1 MAELFTTLARAI
13 ASEVTRRADGDGNV
27 PRSATFEIQQAAGQ
41 HVQRLF
47 LGRNQRGELAPFDT
61 LINGAVIPLSPYMR
75 QLWESIRAAVRIPVE
90 QNAVILTNKLP
101 ADVLSVMR
109 GAVRNPFVVAKGEN
123 RTDRTNETYMSYG
136 SYKSY
141 NLVSEQVFRPNPL
154 AVYDAPHEWVDP
166 NGYRLSD
173 RVWNSAGMTRRHLDL
188 YLDTAIREGRGALQ
202 MSREL
207 ERFLVPGRT
216 LTTNKPYSTNASYD
230 AMRLARTEISQASQR
245 AHIASAA
252 MNPFVAGMKWNLS
265 ASHPRYDICDE
276 LAKGGPNGDGVYEIA
291 TYPSRPHPQC
301 LCYSTNVMVDTAT
314 SDSLID
320 ELRLDIQSARQE
332 FVNLVGP
339 VQVEAFERLLL
350 GQGLTIERSG
360 LGAVSRV
367 IVSPVVPVVPAVA
380 PVVPVAP
387 PAIPPAQLARRR
399 IAEIEQASRAR
410 LAQVD
415 AEIERVRKVLSDLS
429 LNMDKLEQS
438 LAKRAGTP
446 QEAQIRAAL
455 DRQKAARR
463 GLFDE
468 RRALRIERDV
478 IEQERIIRTR
488 GAVQVDRPARLT
500 MNATGIDDAVRRHW
514 QRSTD
519 EFSRLVS
526 ADVAPMRPVEFREL
540 ANGRAHYD
548 PNTRA
553 VNVAA
558 TTREDTVVHE
568 LGHWLDNHSP
578 EVQRKVTAFYNRR
591 TQGYALEPLGAGFD
605 ASEMTRRDKFLDPYM
620 GKIYSDGA
628 TEIVSMGA
636 EYFYN
641 QTARMAME
649 DPDMFDFI
657 FNLLR
662 GL

>member
-1 MAELFTTLARAI
+1 M
-13 ASEVTRRADGDGNV
+13 
-27 PRSATFEIQQAAGQ
+27 
-41 HVQRLF
+41 F
-47 LGRNQRGELAPFDT
+47 LGRNQRGDLAPFDT

-75 QLWESIRAAVRIPVE
+75 QLWESIRTAVRIPVE
-90 QNAVILTNKLP
+90 QAAVILANKLP
-101 ADVLSVMR
+101 ADVLAVMKV
-109 GAVRNPFVVAKGEN
+109 ANRNPFVAAKAKVA
-123 RTDRTNETYMSYG
+123 
-136 SYKSY
+136 
-141 NLVSEQVFRPNPL
+141 EQVFRPNPL
-154 AVYDAPHEWVDP
+154 AVYDAPHEWVDS

-173 RVWNSAGMTRRHLDL
+173 RVWNSASATRRHLDL
-188 YLDTAIREGRGALQ
+188 YLDSAIREGKGALQ
-202 MSREL
+202 MSKEL
-207 ERFLVPGRT
+207 ERFLTPGRALPET
-216 LTTNKPYSTNASYD
+216 SKPYGTTASFD

-245 AHIASAA
+245 AHIVSAS
-252 MNPFVAGMKWNLS
+252 MNPFVSGLKWNLS
-265 ASHPRYDICDE
+265 ASHPRFDICDE
-276 LAKGGPNGDGVYEIA
+276 LARGGPNGDGVYEIA

-301 LCYSTNVMVDTAT
+301 LCYSTNVMVDAAT

-320 ELRLDIQSARQE
+320 GLRSDIQRTRQE

-339 VQVEAFERLLL
+339 VQVEAFERLLM

-367 IVSPVVPVVPAVA
+367 IVPPAVTPVA
-380 PVVPVAP
+380 PVVTPVAP
-387 PAIPPAQLARRR
+387 PAIPPAQIARRQV
-399 IAEIEQASRAR
+399 IEIEQAARAR

-415 AEIERVRKVLSDLS
+415 AEIERMSKDLGD
-429 LNMDKLEQS
+429 LLQNMDRLEQS

-478 IEQERIIRTR
+478 IEQERIIRAR
-488 GAVQVDRPARLT
+488 GAVQVDRPARLA

-526 ADVAPMRPVEFREL
+526 ADVAPKRPIEFREL
-540 ANGRAHYD
+540 PTGRAHYD
-548 PNTRA
+548 PNTKA
-553 VNVAA
+553 VSVAA
-558 TTREDTVVHE
+558 TTREDTIVHE
-568 LGHWLDNHSP
+568 LGHWLDNHNP
-578 EVQRKVTAFYNRR
+578 EVQRKVTEFYNRR
-591 TQGYALEPLGAGFD
+591 TQGYVIEPLGAGFD

-636 EYFYN
+636 EYFYG
-641 QTARMAME
+641 QTARLAAE